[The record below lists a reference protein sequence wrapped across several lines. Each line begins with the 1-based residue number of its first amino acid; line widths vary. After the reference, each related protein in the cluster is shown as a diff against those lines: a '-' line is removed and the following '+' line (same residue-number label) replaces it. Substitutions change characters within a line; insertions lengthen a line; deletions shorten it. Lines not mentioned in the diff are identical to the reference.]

1 VKGVEQTVKYNNISM
16 TKLEADEYEKKKLKK
31 KEEEEKALLNALY
44 NDVNKLR

>member
-1 VKGVEQTVKYNNISM
+1 M